1 MQTTYDTSGNRE
13 DLSDLI
19 SNICPEDTPFFKMV
33 PKTKASNTYHETQ
46 KDSLADASENAQL
59 EGWSIGDVTHTTPDR
74 VGGYSQI
81 LVKDIEVSDTQ
92 RAVNQAGVKDAYNYQ
107 VTKRLKEIARDI
119 EFSLIKG
126 TGAAGDATHPRKIK
140 GIMAWMTTNAVDN
153 SGTTALTE
161 DAYNELLDTVWQ
173 QGGHP
178 NVTLVNSKLK
188 RAISGFTAGST
199 KNVDSKAKKLI
210 ASVDVYESDFG
221 LQKIVLERYINNDD
235 VAVLEKDLWEVAF
248 LRKTKHVPLAK
259 VGDSTRGYVRAEL
272 ALVARNEAGN
282 GKIENCKIA

>member
-19 SNICPEDTPFFKMV
+19 TNISPEDTPFFKMA
-33 PKTKASNTYHETQ
+33 PKTKATNTYHETQ
-46 KDSLADASENAQL
+46 KDSLADAAENAQL
-59 EGWSIGDVTHTTPDR
+59 EGWNIGDVTHTTPDR

-81 LVKDIEVSDTQ
+81 LIKDVEVSDTQ
-92 RAVNQAGVKDAYNYQ
+92 KAVNQAGVKNAYDYQ

-119 EFSLIKG
+119 EFALIKG
-126 TGAAGDATHPRKIK
+126 TGAVGDATHARKIK
-140 GIMAWMTTNAVDN
+140 GVMAWMSTNATDN
-153 SGTTALTE
+153 AGTTALTE
-161 DAYNELLDTVWQ
+161 EGYNDMLQAVWQ
-173 QGGHP
+173 SGGHP
-178 NVTLVNSKLK
+178 DVTLVNGTLK
-188 RAISGFTAGST
+188 RDFSGFTAGST
-199 KNVDSKAKKLI
+199 KNVDSKSKKLI

-235 VAVLEKDLWEVAF
+235 VAILEKDLWEVAF

-259 VGDSTRGYVRAEL
+259 VGDSTRGYVLAEL